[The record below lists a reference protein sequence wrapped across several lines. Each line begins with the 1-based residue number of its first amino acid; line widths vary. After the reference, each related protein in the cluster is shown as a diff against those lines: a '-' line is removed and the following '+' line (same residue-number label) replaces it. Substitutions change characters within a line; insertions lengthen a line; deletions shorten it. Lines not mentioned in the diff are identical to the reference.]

1 MIGHIQFP
9 SFSPLTIKRKKKKKK
24 IGDPHPKERRVFFKF
39 RQNEVLRRAEYSMN
53 DDKGKKMDLFCLYV
67 KQ

>member
-1 MIGHIQFP
+1 MIGHIQF
-9 SFSPLTIKRKKKKKK
+9 SPFLPFDNKKEEKKKK

-39 RQNEVLRRAEYSMN
+39 RQNEVFRRAEYSMN